1 MSDHNKSLAL
11 YPEFLPTWNPN
22 QKFPSYKFE
31 QYHDKGHA
39 ADPLLSNLFPAGGDY
54 KVKRLSP
61 KLGSVITGIQL
72 SQLSDAA
79 KNDLLVLLLKE
90 VWLCSETK
98 ILTKVGPRLLLSLPN
113 TLGHCTSMPRVAP
126 QKGSL
131 NCMFAFVVHHR
142 MKLIVFF

>member
-1 MSDHNKSLAL
+1 MEPK
-11 YPEFLPTWNPN
+11 

-79 KNDLLVLLLKE
+79 KNDLSRFVAE
-90 VWLCSETK
+90 RGV
-98 ILTKVGPRLLLSLPN
+98 VVFRDQDFNQGGPQAAVEFAQYF
-113 TLGHCTSMPRVAP
+113 GHCTSMPRVAP

-142 MKLIVFF
+142 MRLIVFFLTERIPSHGILIAHIR

>member
-1 MSDHNKSLAL
+1 MSDHNKSLTL

-79 KNDLLVLLLKE
+79 KNDLSRFVAE
-90 VWLCSETK
+90 RGV
-98 ILTKVGPRLLLSLPN
+98 VVFRDQDFNQGGPQAAVEFAQYFGPLY
-113 TLGHCTSMPRVAP
+113 SMPRVAP
-126 QKGSL
+126 RR
-131 NCMFAFVVHHR
+131 VP
-142 MKLIVFF
+142 